1 MKVND
6 KVRLS
11 KHGTECYGNTNHNPH
26 DKEGIIIA
34 IRTQKTGT
42 HPITVKWENEKNN
55 QYRNEDLVVVSE
67 TPVISNNY
75 EIY

>member
-34 IRTQKTGT
+34 IRTQKNRYASYNCKMG
-42 HPITVKWENEKNN
+42 K
-55 QYRNEDLVVVSE
+55 
-67 TPVISNNY
+67 
-75 EIY
+75 